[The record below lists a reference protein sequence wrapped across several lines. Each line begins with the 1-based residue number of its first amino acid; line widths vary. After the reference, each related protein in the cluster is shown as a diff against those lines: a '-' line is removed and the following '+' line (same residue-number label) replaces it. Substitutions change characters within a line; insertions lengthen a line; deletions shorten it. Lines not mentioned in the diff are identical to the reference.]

1 MKKIASTL
9 SYITA
14 FSLIVSTVIKFHHW
28 PGAMIALAITGIL
41 ISFYFGVFILDVMS
55 EKTGGSILPLH
66 IAAAL
71 SAWIIVLGF
80 TFKIWV
86 WPGGG
91 IILTLGIACFCFAFI
106 PMLFM
111 QKSKEAGTDNK
122 ANVAGALGVMTFAL
136 GTLFKLQHW
145 PAASI
150 LLILAPVF
158 LFLLYFPMYM
168 LNPNIDKAIKH
179 RYLRNCFFAIVAGTL
194 IIQFFFRSTE
204 LHEAMNIAKTE
215 VDSNVPAQ
223 IVPW

>member
-1 MKKIASTL
+1 MKKITNTL
-9 SYITA
+9 GYITA
-14 FSLIVSTVIKFHHW
+14 FTIIVSTLIKFHHW

-41 ISFYFGVFILDVMS
+41 ISFYFGVFILDSMS

-86 WPGGG
+86 WQGGG
-91 IILTLGIACFCFAFI
+91 IILTLGIACFCFVFI
-106 PMLFM
+106 PMLFI
-111 QKSKEAGTDNK
+111 QRSKEPGTDNK
-122 ANVAGALGVMTFAL
+122 ANAAGAMGLVAFAL

-158 LFLLYFPMYM
+158 LFLIYFPMYM
-168 LNPNIDKAIKH
+168 LNPNIDKKIKH

-194 IIQFFFRSTE
+194 ITQFWFRSTE
-204 LHEAMNIAKTE
+204 LQEAQNTAKTE
-215 VDSNVPAQ
+215 ADSNASVQ
-223 IVPW
+223 VVPW